1 MILAFMVAVVSD
13 KYNNMAPPRGLLP
26 LVIFLV
32 LLGLGAALGMQTCKY
47 LVCSI
52 IAILN
57 LMTSTSSAYAFNPA
71 RDFGPR
77 ILLSFAG
84 YGKELYTYR
93 R

>member
-1 MILAFMVAVVSD
+1 MILALMVVVASD
-13 KYNNMAPPRGLLP
+13 KYNMAPPPGLLP

-52 IAILN
+52 SAILN
-57 LMTSTSSAYAFNPA
+57 LMTSISSAYALNPA

-93 R
+93 K